1 MKKIHISIGDPGG
14 IGAEIV
20 VKALKNLK
28 ELSHIFV
35 IHCDLEVLKKS
46 SKQNIDFIDG
56 EFNSSTN
63 KAGIYIKNIN
73 SSKEFFIGKV
83 DKSNGEISA
92 RSIISAAKL
101 CGKDDFLVTAPINK
115 EALNLAGYNF
125 QGHTEMLGDLT
136 NSKEVFMSFWGGINT
151 LLLTTHISLKEMIT
165 KVSDEEYLYNKIL
178 NSHKF
183 IRKILK
189 KNFKPVIAGLNP
201 HAGENGLMGDEEII
215 IKKVLKRLEEKNIF
229 IDGPLPPDT
238 IFATYLTGKYNF
250 VYSLYHDQALIPVK
264 TFFMDRTLNMTLG
277 LPFIR
282 VSPDH
287 GTAFDIAGKNIADY
301 KAMDFCFEFIDQI

>member
-56 EFNSSTN
+56 KFNNSTN
-63 KAGIYIKNIN
+63 KSGIYVKEIN
-73 SSKEFFIGKV
+73 SIKEFSIGKI
-83 DKSNGEISA
+83 DKNNGEISA

-101 CGKDDFLVTAPINK
+101 CGEDDFLVTAPINK

-125 QGHTEMLGDLT
+125 QGHTEMLGNLT

-178 NSHKF
+178 NSYEF

-189 KNFKPVIAGLNP
+189 TDFKPVIAGLNP
-201 HAGENGLMGDEEII
+201 HAGENGLMGNEEII
-215 IKKVLKRLEEKNIF
+215 IKKVLKRLEKKDIF

-238 IFATYLTGKYNF
+238 VFATYLTGKYNF

-287 GTAFDIAGKNIADY
+287 GTAFDIAGENIADY
-301 KAMDFCFEFIDQI
+301 KAMSFCFEFIDQI